1 MNYTDRYPTFSF
13 RVSKSQ
19 KSSMD
24 KRAIADKRVNTTN
37 ELARLIVTKY
47 LKGELVEK
55 NEDLQTELMKLRI
68 EKLKA
73 EIKYMEI
80 KNKFAENFDKPMSRR
95 AEITVKPM
103 IMGESEKNWK
113 EWEQKTQNP
122 QSPYDAKNK
131 RLQCIDCGTLFTWDD
146 YDMYNIAIAE
156 FQRHLVAKH
165 NRVKTEIE
173 KDVLLNLSYEGAST

>member
-1 MNYTDRYPTFSF
+1 MNYDNKYPTFSF
-13 RVSKSQ
+13 RVDHSQ
-19 KSSMD
+19 KKKLEKLASLDKSS
-24 KRAIADKRVNTTN
+24 TN
-37 ELARLIVTKY
+37 EFARKIITMY
-47 LKGELVEK
+47 LKNELVK
-55 NEDLQTELMKLRI
+55 KTEDLQTEKTKLQI

-80 KNKFAENFDKPMSRR
+80 KNKFAENFNQPMTQR
-95 AEITVKPM
+95 AQIAIKPM

-113 EWEQKTQNP
+113 SWEQKSQNP

-131 RLQCIDCGTLFTWDD
+131 RLQCVDCGQLFTWEN
-146 YDMYNIAIAE
+146 YEMYNIAIQE

-173 KDVLLNLSYEGAST
+173 KDVLLNLSYEGASE

>member
-1 MNYTDRYPTFSF
+1 MNYDNLHPTFSF
-13 RVSKSQ
+13 RIEKYQDQKITKLASQ
-19 KSSMD
+19 EKKTRTEFAKD
-24 KRAIADKRVNTTN
+24 I
-37 ELARLIVTKY
+37 ITKY

-55 NEDLQTELMKLRI
+55 TEDLQTELIKLKI

-73 EIKYMEI
+73 EIKYAQI
-80 KNKFAENFDKPMSRR
+80 KNAYFENFKEPMSRR
-95 AEITVKPM
+95 AQITVKPM

-131 RLQCIDCGTLFTWDD
+131 RLQCIDCGTLFTWED
-146 YDMYNIAIAE
+146 YEMYNIAIAE
-156 FQRHLVAKH
+156 FQRHLVSKH

-173 KDVLLNLSYEGAST
+173 KDVLLNLSFEGAST